1 MGLDKLTSGEL
12 EEGSEEKAAAKAELE
27 ERQAREEELA
37 ARAEERAANFRW
49 DADTLCTTKWENETV
64 VNPGAPND
72 VDADLVG
79 EAKALQELRVARAA
93 AEGAAVASAVEGEEV
108 SVSEAAPSSSSSSS
122 AP

>member
-1 MGLDKLTSGEL
+1 MG
-12 EEGSEEKAAAKAELE
+12 
-27 ERQAREEELA
+27 
-37 ARAEERAANFRW
+37 RAEERAANFRW

-64 VNPGAPND
+64 VNPGAAND

-122 AP
+122 APSDPDAVFRAMVEEVGKV